1 MAWKVDIEA
10 EAEMILKAEQELVE
24 LRWSLQRARSEA
36 EQQVDDLMKEVK
48 TNQEAL
54 AKTEPELAKEIKET
68 AEKIKEVK
76 AEKAAEEAAAKEH
89 EAAVAAGR
97 AKEEEERQ
105 VAVADFLKKYGFKS
119 VNSPKR
125 SLLWSSYALHKAAKQ
140 GDARTKVDRGRKSC
154 RTPVAKHLRKLQK
167 LENIQLCCVCLM
179 MARVPVLMVGH
190 EPWPELRLATRKRTD
205 VSPIMRR
212 RPNEIAK
219 VVGTDGRIRLRGPWA
234 TSERVASV
242 SDIRRYCT
250 DIDPYSRKSW
260 AVREAFKSMRTEE
273 QNRTA
278 AQTWSA
284 LKSWQASE
292 KPLDEW
298 YAGVKCR

>member
-1 MAWKVDIEA
+1 MEVDIEA

-140 GDARTKVDRGRKSC
+140 GDARMVEFLLLEGAVKDQKDSSGK
-154 RTPVAKHLRKLQK
+154 TPAQ
-167 LENIQLCCVCLM
+167 
-179 MARVPVLMVGH
+179 
-190 EPWPELRLATRKRTD
+190 
-205 VSPIMRR
+205 
-212 RPNEIAK
+212 IAK
-219 VVGTDGRIRLRGPWA
+219 AGKHTAVLRVLDDG
-234 TSERVASV
+234 
-242 SDIRRYCT
+242 
-250 DIDPYSRKSW
+250 SRSG
-260 AVREAFKSMRTEE
+260 AHGGA
-273 QNRTA
+273 
-278 AQTWSA
+278 
-284 LKSWQASE
+284 
-292 KPLDEW
+292 
-298 YAGVKCR
+298 